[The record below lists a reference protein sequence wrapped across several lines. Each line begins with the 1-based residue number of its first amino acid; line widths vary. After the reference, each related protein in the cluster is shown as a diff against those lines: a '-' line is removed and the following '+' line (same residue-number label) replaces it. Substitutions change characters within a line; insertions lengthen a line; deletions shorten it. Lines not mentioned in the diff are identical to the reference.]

1 MFRSDKAGPG
11 QEMEGGKN
19 DRRERE
25 EGEPVKSELPHP
37 DNKRE
42 WSTNKN
48 EENETTDDDRKQ
60 TGANSWQ

>member
-1 MFRSDKAGPG
+1 
-11 QEMEGGKN
+11 MEGGKN